1 MIRHL
6 LLDADGVVQT
16 IPGGWEE
23 PARRILG
30 DRSPEILEGLLVGEL
45 PALRGEG
52 DFLPELRRAF
62 ERHGVEGDPDEL
74 YAALWNRIEVST
86 EMVDLVG
93 RLRGTGYG
101 VHLGTNQHR
110 QRAAYLRTELGYDE
124 IFNVSCYSCELGAV
138 KPEAAYFERALALI
152 DAPAAEVLFVDDNG
166 ANVEGARA
174 VGLAAEQWRLDD
186 GLPLLLE
193 LLGRHGV
200 EV

>member
-16 IPGGWEE
+16 IPGGWEG

-30 DRSPEILEGLLVGEL
+30 DRSPEILEELLVEEL

-62 ERHGVEGDPDEL
+62 ERHGIDGDPDEL
-74 YAALWNRIEVST
+74 YAALWNRIEVSD
-86 EMVDLVG
+86 EVVALVR
-93 RLRGTGYG
+93 RLQAAGYG

-110 QRAAYLRTELGYDE
+110 QRAAYMRAELGYDDL
-124 IFNVSCYSCELGAV
+124 FDVSCYSCELGAT
-138 KPEAAYFERALALI
+138 KPEAAYFDRAVAMI
-152 DAPAAEVLFVDDNG
+152 GAAPGEVLFVDDNR

-174 VGLAAEQWRLDD
+174 TGLAAEQWRLDD
-186 GLPLLLE
+186 GLPRLLA
-193 LLGRHGV
+193 LLAGYGV
-200 EV
+200 DA

>member
-23 PARRILG
+23 PASRILG

-62 ERHGVEGDPDEL
+62 DRHGVEGDPDEL

-93 RLRGTGYG
+93 RLRRTGYG

-110 QRAAYLRTELGYDE
+110 QRAAYMRAELGYDE
-124 IFNVSCYSCELGAV
+124 IFDVSCYSCELGAV

-174 VGLAAEQWRLDD
+174 VGLVAEHWRLDD